1 MREQIPEVINYGLYV
16 KPGERDLDD
25 VQEKDKKP
33 PKESIEEC
41 RKWIR
46 KWIDKRKSI
55 NKNRWSYSLKQL
67 VEDYRIEDTYE
78 GHIGNGAF
86 IQAALDEG
94 YQIKP
99 FGPNSPNAYFNMSFV
114 RIDREVK
121 RRKEERYNKSRE
133 VQRNRAMMP

>member
-1 MREQIPEVINYGLYV
+1 MKKQIPEIINNGLYV
-16 KPGERDLDD
+16 TPGQKGLSYD
-25 VQEKDKKP
+25 QEKDKKP
-33 PKESIEEC
+33 SKESVEEC

-46 KWIDKRKSI
+46 EWIDERKSI
-55 NKNRWSYSLKQL
+55 NKNRGSYRLKQL
-67 VEDYRIEDTYE
+67 VEKIRIEDTYE
-78 GHIGNGAF
+78 DHIGNGAF

-121 RRKEERYNKSRE
+121 RHDEERYNTYRE
-133 VQRNRAMMP
+133 SGQ